1 MNMNINSLSQKY
13 SVRKLDENDVDI
25 IYDMSCKNDI
35 FYQYHPPFVTR
46 KSILDDM
53 GALPPGKGYDDKFY
67 VGFFENDSLVGLM
80 DLILDYPEK
89 EISFIGLFMILCL
102 KSSGYKEIRLGV
114 DKGNP
119 QSYSFW
125 TKNKFTPI
133 REDTY
138 ILMGLRI

>member
-1 MNMNINSLSQKY
+1 MNIKRNFLHW
-13 SVRKLDENDVDI
+13 I
-25 IYDMSCKNDI
+25 IYDRHTLSEQRCRFRNHQRRD
-35 FYQYHPPFVTR
+35 
-46 KSILDDM
+46 
-53 GALPPGKGYDDKFY
+53 
-67 VGFFENDSLVGLM
+67 
-80 DLILDYPEK
+80 
-89 EISFIGLFMILCL
+89 LCL